1 MSMVAF
7 LPIVYEGKPPSF
19 GEQPV
24 NTRARG
30 YSVTNYFKSTADDR
44 NMPAQRLVIT
54 QGKVRVKADEE
65 ASIAAVA
72 QGKKAKKLSGNKIS

>member
-7 LPIVYEGKPPSF
+7 LPIVYEGKLPSL

-30 YSVTNYFKSTADDR
+30 YSGTTYLKFATDDTY
-44 NMPAQRLVIT
+44 MHAQRPLIT
-54 QGKVRVKADEE
+54 QGKVKVKADAE
-65 ASIAAVA
+65 ASIATVV
-72 QGKKAKKLSGNKIS
+72 QGKEPIHFRATK

>member
-1 MSMVAF
+1 MVAF

-30 YSVTNYFKSTADDR
+30 YYGTTYFKSAADDR
-44 NMPAQRLVIT
+44 YMPAQRPLIT
-54 QGKVRVKADEE
+54 QGKVQVKAAEE
-65 ASIAAVA
+65 ACIATVV
-72 QGKKAKKLSGNKIS
+72 QRKKPIHFRATK